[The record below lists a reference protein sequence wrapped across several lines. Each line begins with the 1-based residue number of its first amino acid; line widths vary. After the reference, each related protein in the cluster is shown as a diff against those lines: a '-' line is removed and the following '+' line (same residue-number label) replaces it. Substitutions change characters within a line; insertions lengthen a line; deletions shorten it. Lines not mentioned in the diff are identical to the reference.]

1 MVISLQNGSIVKKKR
16 QGVNMKELNK
26 NDFNE
31 LVINS
36 KDLVVVDFNA
46 SWCGPCKLL
55 KPVLEKLESESNY
68 KIYSVDVDENNDL
81 AASYNVQAVPSVL
94 VFKAGSLKETL
105 VGFQSREKIESTLEK
120 YLDA

>member
-1 MVISLQNGSIVKKKR
+1 
-16 QGVNMKELNK
+16 MKELNK